1 MHYNLKKQYRS
12 FGYAFKGLRSCIG
25 KEQNLGT
32 HLLVAVAVLAAG
44 WLFGISRGE
53 WIAVI
58 LCIGIVIGAELI
70 NSAIE
75 RVVDLASPDY
85 HPLAGQAKDIAAGA
99 VLIVAIAAAAVGLIV
114 FLPYIF

>member
-85 HPLAGQAKDIAAGA
+85 HPLAGQAKDIAA
-99 VLIVAIAAAAVGLIV
+99 IV